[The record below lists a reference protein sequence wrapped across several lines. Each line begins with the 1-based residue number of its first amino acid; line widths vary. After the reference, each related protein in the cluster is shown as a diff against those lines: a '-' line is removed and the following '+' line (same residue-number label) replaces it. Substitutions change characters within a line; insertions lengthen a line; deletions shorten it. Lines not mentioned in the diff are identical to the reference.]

1 MANQRQHQSQYQSQH
16 YLALAF
22 GDQCRRWAVELGAS
36 PASAK
41 AAREA
46 GQRLAELVSQGHAC
60 LSLNTPALGFELPAL
75 ESSGVVGPPGSG
87 KPLVLDGQERLYLA
101 RYFDAEYRLARALLA
116 RHQNLPT
123 PPGVAAQA
131 MLHALFPSERNGEV
145 NWQQVAVALALCRR
159 LTIIS
164 GGPGTGKTTTVAR
177 LLACLLADN
186 PDCRIGLAAPTGK
199 AAARLQETLVA
210 RAKDLPEEVARYLP
224 QRASTLHS
232 LLGLGVDGSAPRY
245 HGENPLPLDVLV
257 VDEASMLDLT
267 LAVHL
272 VEALPVGA
280 RLVLLGD
287 KEQLKAVEAGSV
299 FAALSRNAFLSP
311 NTCVQ
316 LAELTDWPAAA
327 LHIEG
332 MPGPLTD
339 GVVWLTHSHRFSAS
353 SALGQLASAL
363 ADGDADAAL
372 NYLSRGEGEIALQP
386 GTGAGLDGEELE
398 ILKQGY
404 APYREALEKWQ
415 AGELDVGA
423 VFATFDQFRVLCAI
437 RQGPRGITNLNNQLE
452 SAVLGHSRIRGL
464 RFGLPTII
472 LRNDPGSGLF
482 NGDIGIVLTEGAEPG
497 VFFPGLDGQYRVL
510 HPGRLPAYETA
521 FALTVHKAQ
530 GSEFERVAL
539 VLPDQDSPLL
549 TRELIYTAVTRARQ
563 GVSVLSSPELLRL
576 GILRQIPREG
586 GLEARLWEGLGEE
599 R

>member
-1 MANQRQHQSQYQSQH
+1 MANRSQYQSQH
-16 YLALAF
+16 QSQHYLAVAF
-22 GDQCRRWAVELGAS
+22 GDQCRRWAIELGAS

-46 GQRLAELVSQGHAC
+46 GQRLSELVSQGHAC
-60 LSLNTPALGFELPAL
+60 LPLNTPTLGFELPAL
-75 ESSGVVGPPGSG
+75 VSSGVAGPPGSG

-101 RYFDAEYRLARALLA
+101 RYFDAEYRLAQALLA
-116 RHQNLPT
+116 RHQNVPA
-123 PPGVAAQA
+123 PPGAAAHA
-131 MLHALFPSERNGEV
+131 MLRALFPPERDGEV

-159 LTIIS
+159 LTVIS

-177 LLACLLADN
+177 LLACLLADQ
-186 PDCRIGLAAPTGK
+186 PECRIGLAAPTGK

-232 LLGLGVDGSAPRY
+232 LLGLGVDGSAPR
-245 HGENPLPLDVLV
+245 HHRENPLPLDVLV

-267 LAVHL
+267 LSMHL
-272 VEALPVGA
+272 VEALPLGA
-280 RLVLLGD
+280 RLILLGD

-299 FAALSRNAFLSP
+299 FAALSGNACLSP
-311 NTCVQ
+311 DTCVQ
-316 LAELTDWPAAA
+316 LAALTGWSASA
-327 LHIEG
+327 LQREG
-332 MPGPLTD
+332 ALSPLAD
-339 GVVWLTHSHRFSAS
+339 GVVWLTHSHRFSGS

-363 ADGDADAAL
+363 ADGDGDAAL
-372 NYLSRGEGEIALQP
+372 NYLSRGEGEIALHP
-386 GTGAGLDGEELE
+386 GTGAGLDGEALE
-398 ILKQGY
+398 ILKQAY
-404 APYREALEKWQ
+404 TPYREALEGWQ
-415 AGELDVGA
+415 AGQRDAAA
-423 VFATFDQFRVLCAI
+423 VFAAFDQFRVLCAI
-437 RQGPRGITNLNNQLE
+437 RQGPRGVANLNNQLE

-464 RFGLPTII
+464 RFGLPII
-472 LRNDPGSGLF
+472 ISRNDPSSGLF

-497 VFFPGLDGQYRVL
+497 VYFPGLDGQYRVL

-563 GVSVLSSPELLRL
+563 GVNILSQPELLRL

-586 GLEARLWEGLGEE
+586 GLEARFREGLEE
-599 R
+599 TK